1 MDKINNQRVEEVA
14 TKLYKRLSERASQKF
29 DRIDESFL
37 HDYKLDEDGLI
48 PFNSFWETVA
58 TMYGQG
64 ISKNTARKIFKLTDK
79 DNDGKI
85 SINEVRMEYNKANM
99 KLHIARNIDITK
111 LRQRKKGPVVDKI
124 VKQIRKVYKDKS
136 SLLNV
141 FRAADEDHNGYVNEV
156 EMQHVLNGLGLETS
170 LKECGELCDYFDVDE
185 DGKIEYDE
193 FIAFISS
200 QNSNILNEIHNQ
212 EHEAKGIP
220 EGMKELHRIKQ
231 RLLDRNES
239 LAGPVEKTVGVD
251 AVAKI
256 IREKYGRRNSLRKV
270 FRDWDFDKDG
280 MVSKDEMHEILHHMD
295 VKMLDND
302 FEALYKKF
310 DENGED
316 GVSYSEFIDFVFP
329 AHPEKDE
336 HIKLQQEQ
344 ERMRL
349 EAEKIRN
356 VTPGTLEEA
365 MLIEKIKKGVFER
378 LSRKGKGTLSDAFRK
393 FDVDHDGQVTYDEF
407 RNGMKNLDSRLTDG
421 HIDILLSQFDKDS
434 SGSIDYREFVA
445 NAAEQSDENIM
456 LQYKDAVRQNTAD
469 NAQRSRKRGNT
480 RARRRPA
487 TVAGLTLHEST
498 NASLSRAASASNLGS
513 LKSKRNYMPFTE
525 RLRRKRLQYIIPPNG
540 SSRERHFHF
549 KDLYRK
555 QHVPRKD
562 SNTPYYDTRHLINMP
577 NEGSSFETRRFRS
590 DHDHGYYGTNI
601 SSLHSRPLSRHAGH
615 RQENIEQAR
624 SDLKESRRWGRQKRK
639 QQNYARVY
647 KNVVEPNRY
656 RDEDNHEKKLL
667 VC

>member
-1 MDKINNQRVEEVA
+1 M
-14 TKLYKRLSERASQKF
+14 
-29 DRIDESFL
+29 
-37 HDYKLDEDGLI
+37 
-48 PFNSFWETVA
+48 
-58 TMYGQG
+58 
-64 ISKNTARKIFKLTDK
+64 
-79 DNDGKI
+79 
-85 SINEVRMEYNKANM
+85 
-99 KLHIARNIDITK
+99 
-111 LRQRKKGPVVDKI
+111 
-124 VKQIRKVYKDKS
+124 
-136 SLLNV
+136 LNV

-200 QNSNILNEIHNQ
+200 QNSNVLNEIHNQ

-239 LAGPVEKTVGVD
+239 LAGPVEKTVEVD

-349 EAEKIRN
+349 SEAEKIRN

-378 LSRKGKGTLSDAFRK
+378 LSKKGKGTLSDAFRK

-456 LQYKDAVRQNTAD
+456 LQYNDALRQNTAD
-469 NAQRSRKRGNT
+469 NAQHSRK
-480 RARRRPA
+480 
-487 TVAGLTLHEST
+487 
-498 NASLSRAASASNLGS
+498 
-513 LKSKRNYMPFTE
+513 
-525 RLRRKRLQYIIPPNG
+525 
-540 SSRERHFHF
+540 
-549 KDLYRK
+549 
-555 QHVPRKD
+555 
-562 SNTPYYDTRHLINMP
+562 
-577 NEGSSFETRRFRS
+577 
-590 DHDHGYYGTNI
+590 
-601 SSLHSRPLSRHAGH
+601 
-615 RQENIEQAR
+615 
-624 SDLKESRRWGRQKRK
+624 KRK
-639 QQNYARVY
+639 YSCEA
-647 KNVVEPNRY
+647 
-656 RDEDNHEKKLL
+656 
-667 VC
+667 